1 MKKILL
7 FSLAVI
13 FAGSVFSQ
21 QLIAPP
27 VTAGEANENQISV
40 KSTTAADYEED
51 FEGTATTTTVNV
63 DGNSDDLAHTQSIVF
78 DAGFI
83 SLTFG
88 SGYFM
93 SSNSVF
99 DPAGNADRWMF
110 TPQITGVSANAELS
124 WDAATIL
131 IAGTAYASDYEIY
144 IATSI
149 AGATPAPSDFTTLL
163 TTITDEPLAS
173 TFTHRTLD
181 LSAYSGQDI
190 YLAFRHISTGS
201 DGTLGIDN
209 IRVGSSISDDIRIV
223 NTLVQMGTNGGYYG
237 SIPTSQI
244 QDFMFG
250 ANVDNWGSND
260 QTGIVLN
267 VNVNTGVFDDNSP
280 AESILSTDTAM
291 IYTQNMQLLSQLLQI
306 KSLL

>member
-63 DGNSDDLAHTQSIVF
+63 DGNSDDLTHTQNIVF
-78 DAGFI
+78 DAGWKFTL
-83 SLTFG
+83 SFG
-88 SGYFM
+88 SGQFA

-149 AGATPAPSDFTTLL
+149 GGASPLPADFSTLL
-163 TTITDEPLAS
+163 TTITDEPLTG
-173 TFTHRTLD
+173 TFTHRTFD
-181 LSAYSGQDI
+181 LSAYVGQDI

-209 IRVGSSISDDIRIV
+209 IRVGSSISDDVRIV
-223 NTLVQMGTNGGYYG
+223 NTRVEMGTNGGY
-237 SIPTSQI
+237 
-244 QDFMFG
+244 
-250 ANVDNWGSND
+250 
-260 QTGIVLN
+260 
-267 VNVNTGVFDDNSP
+267 
-280 AESILSTDTAM
+280 
-291 IYTQNMQLLSQLLQI
+291 
-306 KSLL
+306 